1 MVIYFA
7 GVDTGT
13 VNNGYLSG
21 SSLAGARDYLVSFY
35 HLDDLDRR
43 ATELVASL
51 AVDPLETIDDHLRGD
66 GPRPQRYRVW

>member
-21 SSLAGARDYLVSFY
+21 SAHAGADHYLVSFY
-35 HLDDLDRR
+35 HLDDLDKR
-43 ATELVASL
+43 AAALVLASKTDTG
-51 AVDPLETIDDHLRGD
+51 VVNDHLHGD
-66 GPRPQRYRVW
+66 SPRT